1 VSSVTSTARVNHYVR
16 SLMTLSA
23 DAPSFDLNN
32 PVDRDHAR
40 RIGMAWIELRRGAGS
55 ARLRDY
61 FFGREE
67 PLEQGQMDALDLLM
81 RRDRTMSGL
90 AERLRIEPSTAT
102 RAVQRIVNDGLAERY
117 PSADDGRIVMVKVTR
132 NGRRRHTAVA
142 KRREIAMERIIGSFE
157 ADERAILA
165 DLLERLTTA
174 IDDVVT
180 ELDAETHA
188 DTDRRP

>member
-1 VSSVTSTARVNHYVR
+1 MCPPSRRR
-16 SLMTLSA
+16 SEGTTTVDFLMTVSA
-23 DAPSFDLNN
+23 DAPTFDFNN

-61 FFGREE
+61 FFGRDQ

-81 RRDRTMSGL
+81 RQDRTMKGL

-102 RAVQRIVNDGLAERY
+102 RAVQRIVKDGLAERY
-117 PSADDGRIVMVKVTR
+117 PSAADGRVVMVRATQE
-132 NGRRRHTAVA
+132 GRRRHAAVA
-142 KRREIAMERIIGSFE
+142 KRRAIAMERIIGSFQAE
-157 ADERAILA
+157 ERALLA

-180 ELDAETHA
+180 ELDEEN
-188 DTDRRP
+188 DTAS

>member
-1 VSSVTSTARVNHYVR
+1 
-16 SLMTLSA
+16 MTLSA

-67 PLEQGQMDALDLLM
+67 PLEQGRMDALDLLM
-81 RRDRTMSGL
+81 RGDRTMSGL

-102 RAVQRIVNDGLAERY
+102 RAVQRIVNDGLAVRY

-132 NGRRRHTAVA
+132 NGRRRHAAVA
-142 KRREIAMERIIGSFE
+142 NRREIAMERIIGSFE
-157 ADERAILA
+157 ADERAVLA

-188 DTDRRP
+188 DTDRRS

>member
-1 VSSVTSTARVNHYVR
+1 
-16 SLMTLSA
+16 MTLSA

-32 PVDRDHAR
+32 PIDRDHAR

-67 PLEQGQMDALDLLM
+67 PLEHGQMDALDLLM

-90 AERLRIEPSTAT
+90 AGRLRIEPSTAT

-117 PSADDGRIVMVKVTR
+117 PSADDGRIVMVRVTPS
-132 NGRRRHTAVA
+132 GQQRHAAVA

-157 ADERAILA
+157 ADERAMLA

-174 IDDVVT
+174 IDDVV
-180 ELDAETHA
+180 AEIEIETRT
-188 DTDRRP
+188 DPDRRL

>member
-1 VSSVTSTARVNHYVR
+1 
-16 SLMTLSA
+16 MTLSA

-32 PVDRDHAR
+32 PVDLDHAR

-61 FFGREE
+61 LFGRDE

-81 RRDRTMSGL
+81 RRDRTMKGL

-117 PSADDGRIVMVKVTR
+117 PSADDGRVVMVKITR
-132 NGRRRHTAVA
+132 EGRRRHAAVA
-142 KRREIAMERIIGSFE
+142 ERRAIAMERIIGSFH
-157 ADERAILA
+157 ADERERLA
-165 DLLERLTTA
+165 DLIERLTAA

-180 ELDAETHA
+180 ELDIET
-188 DTDRRP
+188 DPPS